1 MMNTFSLFANNTSM
15 KKSTKILLALFVLVT
30 IPSLVLGGSILSG
43 IKATDNGFVFDF
55 DTKGIIALALTAIS
69 IVLGS
74 ILYARFL
81 STLKLEKLLFFSSI
95 PLIVIY
101 GAIIFLIADL
111 SNIENDFAKSVQTL
125 LNLSTDNAYNT
136 ILWAI
141 LVTLIFIV
149 ILSLNF
155 FIICRPMN
163 RVEKVVSRLGDGKV
177 KEEKL
182 TIGGG
187 KQFKTIE
194 HGLNKINN
202 NYKEK
207 DNSLKTSKLQSKNTS
222 KRLIKIL
229 GRNNVAELE
238 MGRSI
243 TRQVTLL
250 YTHLFHYENDKTLQA
265 DFDLIKSYY
274 KDIAPLIRRFSGYIE
289 GYNENGLTAVFARAE
304 DAIECSLIISR
315 TIKIKNRSNKSGSH
329 LLERISILTSRV
341 TYKAIGQD
349 DDKKPTIISNES
361 EILERIDRIAEF
373 MQAKI
378 IFTKSVLDD
387 LPINYKLAYRYLG
400 SVNMFNTEEIML
412 FEDLD
417 VYPKNEAEKL
427 VRNKGVFERGII
439 NYNNGDYN
447 KAISY
452 FQDNLRSNPS
462 DRAGYIY
469 YSNAKEK
476 LDKA

>member
-1 MMNTFSLFANNTSM
+1 MHTFSYFANNTSM

-30 IPSLVLGGSILSG
+30 IPSLVLGSSILSG

-55 DTKGIIALALTAIS
+55 DTKGIVALCLTAIS
-69 IVLGS
+69 TVLGS

-81 STLKLEKLLFFSSI
+81 SNLKLEKLLFFSSV
-95 PLIVIY
+95 PLIIIY

-111 SNIENDFAKSVQTL
+111 SNIDSDLAKSVQTL

-141 LVTLIFIV
+141 LVTLIFIG

-155 FIICRPMN
+155 FIISRPMN
-163 RVEKVVSRLGDGKV
+163 RVEKVISRLGDGKV
-177 KEEKL
+177 REDKL
-182 TIGGG
+182 AIGGG

-202 NYKEK
+202 NYKER
-207 DNSLKTSKLQSKNTS
+207 DNSLKTSRLKSKSIT
-222 KRLIKIL
+222 KQLIKIL
-229 GRNNVAELE
+229 GKNNIPELE
-238 MGRSI
+238 KGRSI
-243 TRQVTLL
+243 TKEVTLI
-250 YTHLFHYENDKTLQA
+250 YIHLFHFENDKTLQT
-265 DFDLIKSYY
+265 DFNLIKSYY
-274 KDIAPLIRRFSGYIE
+274 KDIAPLIKRFSGYIE
-289 GYNENGLTAVFARAE
+289 GYNENGLKAVFMRAE

-315 TIKIKNRSNKSGSH
+315 TIKIKNKSSKNQSH
-329 LLERISILTSRV
+329 LLERISILSSCV
-341 TYKAIGQD
+341 TYKVIGQD
-349 DDKKPTIISNES
+349 NNERPSIISNES
-361 EILERIDRIAEF
+361 EILMRIDKIAEY

-378 IFTKSVLDD
+378 IFTKSVLDN
-387 LPINYKLAYRYLG
+387 LPVNYKLAYRYIG
-400 SVNMFNTEEIML
+400 SFNMHNTQEIML
-412 FEDLD
+412 FENLD
-417 VYPKNEAEKL
+417 AYQKNEAEKL
-427 VRNKGVFERGII
+427 IKNKGVFERGVI

-447 KAISY
+447 KALAY
-452 FQDNLRSNPS
+452 FQDNLRNNPS